1 MRYPSTHKEEVREK
15 LVNSSRAIAK
25 RGGFEVTGVDALM
38 GAIGLTG
45 GAFYAHFPSKRALFT
60 AVIDEEVKNST
71 EMLAGD
77 EDSPSDH
84 VAKRIR
90 SYLST
95 YHALNPEEGCVLPT
109 LGPEIARASPEV
121 REAIERGLKQ
131 TQKSWSARIGD
142 PDAAWALIAQCVG
155 ALVLARAVAS
165 DGTRKEILASSRR
178 FLDKTHALD
187 APSPETDAEP
197 TPEPVAKAAIRKT
210 PARKA
215 AKPAVKRARG

>member
-25 RGGFEVTGVDALM
+25 RGGFESTGVDALM

-77 EDSPSDH
+77 EESASDH

-109 LGPEIARASPEV
+109 LGPEIARAAPEV
-121 REAIERGLKQ
+121 REAVERGLKQ

-155 ALVLARAVAS
+155 ALVLARAVES
-165 DGTRKEILASSRR
+165 ESTRKEILASSRR

-187 APSPETDAEP
+187 GPMPVSKP
-197 TPEPVAKAAIRKT
+197 TPKA
-210 PARKA
+210 A
-215 AKPAVKRARG
+215 AKPAVKRARD

>member
-1 MRYPSTHKEEVREK
+1 MRYSSTHKEEVREK

-25 RGGFEVTGVDALM
+25 RGGFEGTGVDALM

-109 LGPEIARASPEV
+109 LGPEIARAAPEV
-121 REAIERGLKQ
+121 RDAIERGLKQ
-131 TQKSWSARIGD
+131 TQKSWSGRIGD

-165 DGTRKEILASSRR
+165 DSTRKEILASSRR

-187 APSPETDAEP
+187 TPAGGAAPAAAAAKAP
-197 TPEPVAKAAIRKT
+197 AKAAIKRV
-210 PARKA
+210 
-215 AKPAVKRARG
+215 AKPPTKRARN